1 MSHVDREAS
10 FISAVLRRPVPEE
23 VGGDLGVELV
33 LRLSN
38 ARATRVFRSLVPSTV
53 RRQTWT
59 SGKSSFAIITGSE
72 VEAPLL
78 TNDGGKGL
86 MVPGAARRR
95 TFRIIWMVSCMTA
108 PNDRYVPIRKIE
120 NTSLTKEEGKDRTL
134 CRRIRKV
141 MMIADT

>member
-10 FISAVLRRPVPEE
+10 FISAVLRRPVPDE

-72 VEAPLL
+72 VEASLL
-78 TNDGGKGL
+78 ANDGGKGL
-86 MVPGAARRR
+86 TVPGDVRRR
-95 TFRIIWMVSCMTA
+95 TFRIVWTVSWMTA
-108 PNDRYVPIRKIE
+108 LNDRYVPIRKVE
-120 NTSLTKEEGKDRTL
+120 NTNRTKEEGKDRML
-134 CRRIRKV
+134 
-141 MMIADT
+141 